1 MILRSSLSYVLAQLR
16 CPTHLLECPHW
27 ASLRVPGVA
36 LAAKECLRRT
46 RRRFR
51 ASFRRTD
58 ICIFWRLGFRQSSF
72 HRIARTARRAAP
84 YAWTQPPLQ
93 WHALFPYCPFGL
105 RLAIRFKNI
114 PPSSSRLNRGYN
126 RALRSAISPC
136 HADLPAHRP
145 WHLGTATGFLP
156 CYFPRLSFR
165 TQVRHQ
171 TQRYLL
177 SSLPA
182 ARAIQQR
189 TSWRTV
195 GSNPTPATTCG
206 TGPAAGN
213 SRLCGPF
220 LLCPGVCH
228 LVAL

>member
-16 CPTHLLECPHW
+16 CPTHLLEYPHW

-105 RLAIRFKNI
+105 RSAIRFKNS

-126 RALRSAISPC
+126 RALRSAISPY
-136 HADLPAHRP
+136 HADPPARHP
-145 WHLGTATGFLP
+145 LHLGMTAGFLA
-156 CYFPRLSFR
+156 CYFPRLLLRGRVSH
-165 TQVRHQ
+165 QV
-171 TQRYLL
+171 QRR
-177 SSLPA
+177 SSNLYP
-182 ARAIQQR
+182 
-189 TSWRTV
+189 
-195 GSNPTPATTCG
+195 
-206 TGPAAGN
+206 
-213 SRLCGPF
+213 LCG
-220 LLCPGVCH
+220 
-228 LVAL
+228 